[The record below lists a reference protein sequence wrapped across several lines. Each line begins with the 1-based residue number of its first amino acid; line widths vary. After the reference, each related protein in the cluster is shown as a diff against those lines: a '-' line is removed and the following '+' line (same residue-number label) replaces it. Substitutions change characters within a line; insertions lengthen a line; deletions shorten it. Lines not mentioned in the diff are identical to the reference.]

1 MPIFRRIKIQATVE
15 TPALLL
21 PEEEIAGKLDALKE
35 RLQQL
40 ELSIVSLESTEPPT
54 TTNAS
59 ESSEDDPWSNKGR
72 PVD

>member
-15 TPALLL
+15 TSALLL

-40 ELSIVSLESTEPPT
+40 ELSIVSLQSSEPT
-54 TTNAS
+54 TTAPS
-59 ESSEDDPWSNKGR
+59 EESDEDPWSVGGR
-72 PVD
+72 PTE

>member
-1 MPIFRRIKIQATVE
+1 MPIFKRIKIQATVE

-40 ELSIVSLESTEPPT
+40 ELSIVALQSTEPPT
-54 TTNAS
+54 TTSA
-59 ESSEDDPWSNKGR
+59 ESSEDDPWTHKGH